1 MVRATV
7 GAAALTALL
16 SAGAA
21 AAPLGPDWPAL
32 EGRWVQTTRTLPA
45 LAVAIVRCGGGLCG
59 RPVRPDGS
67 CGPTIFRLDAAER
80 GTAFGTLTVRGG
92 GETAILVFRDG
103 PDFILRTTPRRLA
116 GAGGTVQP
124 LSARFV
130 RAGDERCR

>member
-1 MVRATV
+1 M
-7 GAAALTALL
+7 
-16 SAGAA
+16 
-21 AAPLGPDWPAL
+21 
-32 EGRWVQTTRTLPA
+32 
-45 LAVAIVRCGGGLCG
+45 
-59 RPVRPDGS
+59 RPDGS
-67 CGPTIFRLDAAER
+67 CGPAIFRLDAAER
-80 GTAFGTLTVRGG
+80 GTAFGALTVRG